1 MNRRRI
7 LLIGGGGY
15 LGSHLAKRLASEGH
29 DVELLVHNQEK
40 TVQSGLAIHVGGLG
54 NVALLRRIL
63 PSFDTVFHLAS
74 GTTPGVSARDPS
86 LEAELNLFPTLRF
99 LEAFQNHSQAHL
111 VFISS
116 GGTIYGNPISNPVT
130 EEAPLVPLSFYGAG
144 KVALETFL
152 TAYAHNHGGRLT
164 ILRPSN
170 LYGPG
175 QPYYFGF
182 GVIRT
187 MLQHLLDGSSMQIWG
202 DGEAVRDFI
211 YIDDLVEACVMSM
224 MDPAPIGI
232 YNVGYGTGY
241 SIRQLVDMVRAVCHK
256 NLRVEYR
263 QGRKI
268 DVRAIVLDS
277 TRLRTATGWEPRI
290 SLETGISR
298 TWSWLQSEII
308 Q

>member
-15 LGSHLAKRLASEGH
+15 LGSQLANRLASEGQ

-40 TVQSGLAIHVGGLG
+40 TVPPGLPVHVGGLG

-99 LEAFQNHSQAHL
+99 LEVFQNHSQARL

-116 GGTIYGNPISNPVT
+116 GGTIYGNPISSPVS
-130 EEAPLVPLSFYGAG
+130 EDAPLAPLSFYGAG

-152 TAYAHNHGGRLT
+152 TAYAHTQGGRLT

-175 QPYYFGF
+175 QPHYFGF

-187 MLQHLLDGSSMQIWG
+187 MLQHLLDDSSMQIWG

-241 SIRQLVDMVRAVCHK
+241 SIRQLVDIVRAVCHK
-256 NLRVEYR
+256 NLQVEYR

-277 TRLRTATGWEPRI
+277 TRFRAATGWEPRI

-298 TWSWLQSEII
+298 TWSWLLSENT